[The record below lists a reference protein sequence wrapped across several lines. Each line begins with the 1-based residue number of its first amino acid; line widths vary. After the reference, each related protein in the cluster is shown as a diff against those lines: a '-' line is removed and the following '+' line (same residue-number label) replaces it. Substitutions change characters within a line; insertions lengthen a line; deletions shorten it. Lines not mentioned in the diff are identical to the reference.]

1 MKRLLSV
8 VLVTILCLSVF
19 TIAAHAYDPIVDP
32 YTIETLKAAQ
42 PDDVLHV
49 IVDRFYVKDEKMEAM
64 PSWPDLGAAR
74 KEFSAFVTEQNN
86 LLIEEMKQVA
96 EFDVRYVDLT
106 VGRIHINIA
115 AKEVE
120 KLKNIEKISDIYVS
134 IDFDFEPLSPTTPTT
149 DTAQAYDPI
158 VDPNTIE
165 ALKNAQ
171 PDDILN
177 IRVERFRVEGEDIEK
192 MPSWPNRDAAR
203 KEMRTFISEQNN
215 LLIEEMK
222 QVADFEVEPLQFSH
236 YIFINI
242 AAKDVEKLKALEKIA
257 DIRVAENGV
266 LEPQNPTTPTEKVSG
281 DADKDDELT
290 VLDATAIQRYMA
302 GLIDEEKIDLSSAD
316 FDKDDEVTILDAT
329 AIQRHLAGLVTT
341 P

>member
-1 MKRLLSV
+1 MKIRITIKLISFV
-8 VLVTILCLSVF
+8 VILAICICCLS
-19 TIAAHAYDPIVDP
+19 IGAHAYEQIVDP
-32 YTIETLKAAQ
+32 YTIESLKAAQ

-120 KLKNIEKISDIYVS
+120 KLKNIEKISDIYVH
-134 IDFDFEPLSPTTPTT
+134 IDSAAEPLSPTTPT
-149 DTAQAYDPI
+149 A
-158 VDPNTIE
+158 
-165 ALKNAQ
+165 
-171 PDDILN
+171 
-177 IRVERFRVEGEDIEK
+177 
-192 MPSWPNRDAAR
+192 
-203 KEMRTFISEQNN
+203 
-215 LLIEEMK
+215 
-222 QVADFEVEPLQFSH
+222 
-236 YIFINI
+236 
-242 AAKDVEKLKALEKIA
+242 
-257 DIRVAENGV
+257 
-266 LEPQNPTTPTEKVSG
+266 KVSG

-329 AIQRHLAGLVTT
+329 AIQRYLVGLT
-341 P
+341 